1 MKKTIT
7 LAALGVG
14 TLLLL
19 SACQT
24 NTMRQKSVAQEHA
37 IDNKV
42 KAHSIHQMERTTNE
56 RGSTTYGLGAS
67 VYSIIGSSGL
77 HSHGLSSH
85 LESRL
90 GSAGI
95 TDVKAFTLDDMVI
108 LATAK
113 RKQEMSAQADE
124 LQQKLLSPSGS
135 LSGRSLGGTDG
146 RVGKLNAKEAGADN
160 LASAEKWIRE
170 NLGSDVKVYSLVDPE
185 AVAAIERIRSHAD
198 AAPAQQADDIRKLL
212 QLAKTPA
219 K

>member
-1 MKKTIT
+1 MKKTTT

-19 SACQT
+19 SACQAT
-24 NTMRQKSVAQEHA
+24 SMRQKSVAQEHA
-37 IDNKV
+37 VENKQN
-42 KAHSIHQMERTTNE
+42 ARAIHQMERKTDE
-56 RGSTTYGLGAS
+56 RGPTSHGMGTS

-95 TDVKAFTLDDMVI
+95 TGVKAFTLDDMVI

-113 RKQEMSAQADE
+113 RKQEASAQSDE

-135 LSGRSLGGTDG
+135 LSGRSLGGSPG
-146 RVGKLNAKEAGADN
+146 RIGKLNADGAGADN
-160 LASAEKWIRE
+160 IASAEKWIHE
-170 NLGSDVKVYSLVDPE
+170 NLGSGVKVYSLVDPE

-198 AAPAQQADDIRKLL
+198 AAPAQQADDIQRLL
-212 QLAKTPA
+212 QLAKAPN